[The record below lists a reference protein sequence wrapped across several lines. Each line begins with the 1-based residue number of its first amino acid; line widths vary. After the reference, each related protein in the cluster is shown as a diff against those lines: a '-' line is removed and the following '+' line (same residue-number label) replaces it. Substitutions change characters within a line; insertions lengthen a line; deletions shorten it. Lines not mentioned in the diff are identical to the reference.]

1 MNFFKRAIRYCWRQK
16 IRSLILLL
24 TFTLLASTALIAL
37 SVGRASEQGAANVK
51 ETVGGSI
58 HIDLDSN
65 KENFGSGTQNQ
76 WGTTYQYNGDFI
88 TDEMITA
95 ISKVSGVVNC
105 NAEREGGYWGAAVD
119 FEYFPSM
126 FNISYTEFGAAAPY
140 DVTLNSE
147 LDTNFLNG
155 TYTLEKGRHITA
167 DDSYAVMISK
177 ELADK
182 NGLSVGDSIT
192 LYSLDVDAQNTFKI
206 VGIFSGTEGTT
217 KEAIT
222 LDQIP
227 ANHGYM
233 DLKSYN
239 EIFGTST
246 KLGSLDVYVNSAENS
261 QQVLEAIKELPE
273 LKNKTFTF
281 EINNENFNLI
291 SNPLS
296 SLQKLVDT
304 AVSMI
309 ALISAAI
316 VTLLLILWTRSR
328 KKEVGIL
335 LAVGRSKGEIIGQFL
350 TENLLL
356 AFLSFAAS
364 GALAILLANK
374 IGAFLVSKTTS
385 GVSELAVTVSISDI
399 ATVFGI
405 GVLILCFAVAVASY
419 TIIRL
424 KPKNILSKMS

>member
-1 MNFFKRAIRYCWRQK
+1 
-16 IRSLILLL
+16 
-24 TFTLLASTALIAL
+24 
-37 SVGRASEQGAANVK
+37 
-51 ETVGGSI
+51 
-58 HIDLDSN
+58 
-65 KENFGSGTQNQ
+65 
-76 WGTTYQYNGDFI
+76 
-88 TDEMITA
+88 
-95 ISKVSGVVNC
+95 
-105 NAEREGGYWGAAVD
+105 
-119 FEYFPSM
+119 
-126 FNISYTEFGAAAPY
+126 
-140 DVTLNSE
+140 
-147 LDTNFLNG
+147 
-155 TYTLEKGRHITA
+155 
-167 DDSYAVMISK
+167 
-177 ELADK
+177 
-182 NGLSVGDSIT
+182 
-192 LYSLDVDAQNTFKI
+192 
-206 VGIFSGTEGTT
+206 
-217 KEAIT
+217 
-222 LDQIP
+222 
-227 ANHGYM
+227 M

-273 LKNKTFTF
+273 LKDKTFTF
-281 EINNENFNLI
+281 EINNENFDLI

-296 SLQKLVDT
+296 SLQKMVDT

-309 ALISAAI
+309 ALISAVI

-335 LAVGRSKGEIIGQFL
+335 LAIGRSKGEIIGQFL

-385 GVSELAVTVSISDI
+385 GVSELAVTVGISDI

>member
-16 IRSLILLL
+16 IRSFILLL
-24 TFTLLASTALIAL
+24 TFTLLVSTALMAL
-37 SVGRASEQGAANVK
+37 SIGRAAEQGNTNVK

-76 WGTTYQYNGDFI
+76 WGTTYQYQGDFI
-88 TDEMITA
+88 TDEMIAA
-95 ISKVSGVVNC
+95 ISKVDGVVNC

-126 FNISYTEFGAAAPY
+126 FNISYTGFGAAAPY

-155 TYTLEKGRHITA
+155 TYTLEEGRHITA
-167 DDSYAVMISK
+167 DDSYALMISK
-177 ELADK
+177 ELAEK
-182 NGLSVGDSIT
+182 NSLSVGDSIT
-192 LYSLDVDAQNTFKI
+192 MYSLDVQAQDTFRI
-206 VGIFSGTEGTT
+206 VGIFSGTEGTN

-227 ANHGYM
+227 ANRGYM

-239 EIFGTST
+239 EIFGIST
-246 KLGSLDVYVNSAENS
+246 NLGSMDVYVNTAENS
-261 QQVLEAIKELPE
+261 QKVLDAIKKLPE
-273 LKNKTFTF
+273 LKGKTFTF
-281 EINNENFNLI
+281 EIHNENFNLV

-296 SLQKLVDT
+296 SLQKMVDT
-304 AVSMI
+304 TVCAI
-309 ALISAAI
+309 TCISIAI

-335 LAVGRSKGEIIGQFL
+335 LAVGRSKIEIIAQFL

-356 AFLSFAAS
+356 AIFSFVLS
-364 GALAILLANK
+364 GALTDLFADNICAYL
-374 IGAFLVSKTTS
+374 ISRTVGEGAKLT
-385 GVSELAVTVSISDI
+385 VTVSASDI
-399 ATVFGI
+399 ATVSGI
-405 GVLILCFAVAVASY
+405 GILILCFAVLAASY
-419 TIIRL
+419 TMIRL
-424 KPKNILSKMS
+424 KPKDIFTKTS